1 MFGGHETFG
10 LERTCHGDLVVNRWM
25 FVGGRDSRR
34 EGLVSGPQ
42 VVGGEEVPDCWAG

>member
-1 MFGGHETFG
+1 MVMRHLGFNEPVM
-10 LERTCHGDLVVNRWM
+10 DLVVNRWM